1 MPDAPVGFDTAFY
14 TQYCFACGHENP
26 IGLHLRFSP
35 DGDGGVVAR
44 YEPRREDQGFPGV
57 MHGGVAASLLDEA
70 MAWAMFAAH
79 RVLGVTAKM
88 EVRFRRAV
96 DLDAPLTLRG
106 RVTRQR
112 GRRIEVEATLANAG
126 GDLLVEASSLYL
138 RMGAED
144 EARVLASMGWDGIP
158 GPS

>member
-1 MPDAPVGFDTAFY
+1 MPDAPAFDDAFY
-14 TQYCFACGHENP
+14 SQYCFACGIENP
-26 IGLHLRFSP
+26 MGLHVRFAP
-35 DGDGGVVAR
+35 DGDGGVVAT

-88 EVRFRRAV
+88 ELRYRRAV
-96 DLDAPLTLRG
+96 DLDAPLTLRA

-112 GRRIEVEATLANAG
+112 GRRIEVEATLTDAG
-126 GDLLVEASSLYL
+126 GDLLVEGSSLYL
-138 RMGAED
+138 RMGEED
-144 EARVLASMGWDGIP
+144 EARVRASMRWDGVP
-158 GPS
+158 GGG